1 MGEMLKE
8 LGKYLY
14 NLSLL
19 IAGALILQ
27 PLAKGKFSPKL
38 LIFGGLSLIG
48 FVVIGSIFIYIGE
61 KFKNKEDC

>member
-19 IAGALILQ
+19 IAGA
-27 PLAKGKFSPKL
+27 